1 MLRILHFSDIHL
13 RAPYAS
19 LPVTDLVPKRALGL
33 VNLALRRESHFRG
46 ALAKVASLRAFVH
59 DENVDLVLCTGD
71 YTALG
76 TDEEL
81 RIARDAI
88 EPLAHQRLG
97 FVTVP
102 GNHDIYVDSAIK
114 EQRFEKHF
122 GEFLQTDLP
131 EHTADGVWPLA
142 RLLRNDIAL
151 VAVNSARPNS
161 PLLRSSGEIPRE
173 QLDALV
179 RLLRD
184 ERVRSRRVFVATHY
198 ALRRENGKPDHP
210 WHGLVNADE
219 FIEAVNAH
227 PRACVVHGHIHF
239 RYTQMVPGLRGRA
252 FGAGSA
258 TYKGREGLW
267 LYECARDAAVAV
279 PGEWDGSRFVL
290 DRARTTR
297 IFET

>member
-19 LPVTDLVPKRALGL
+19 VPVADLVPKRALGL
-33 VNLALRRESHFRG
+33 VNLALRREAHFRD
-46 ALAKVASLRAFVH
+46 AVAKVAGLRALTH

-76 TDEEL
+76 TNEEL

-88 EPLAHQRLG
+88 EPLVHQRLG

-102 GNHDIYVDSAIK
+102 GNHDVYVDSAVT
-114 EQRFEKHF
+114 ERRFENHF
-122 GEFLQTDLP
+122 GEFLGSDLP
-131 EHTADGVWPLA
+131 EYAVDGPWPLV
-142 RLLRNDIAL
+142 RFLNDDLAV

-161 PLLRSSGEIPRE
+161 PIFRSSGVVPQL
-173 QLDALV
+173 QLDTLV

-184 ERVRSRRVFVATHY
+184 PRLQSRRVVIATHY
-198 ALRRENGKPDHP
+198 ALRRQDGKPDHP
-210 WHGLVNADE
+210 WHGLVNVDD
-219 FIEAVNAH
+219 FIEAVNTH
-227 PRACVVHGHIHF
+227 PRACVVHGHIHW
-239 RYTQMVPGLRGRA
+239 RYTQLVPGLKARV

-267 LYECARDAAVAV
+267 QYEFAREAAVAV
-279 PGEWDGSRFVL
+279 PGTWDGTRFVL

-297 IFET
+297 IF